1 MAILINKDTR
11 LITIGITGKQGT
23 FHTKGSEAYGT
34 KVVGGVTPGKGGTVH
49 EGWPVF
55 NTVKEAVKAT
65 DANAAMYLF
74 HLRLQLM
81 PSWNVLKQNFQ
92 SLSLSL
98 KGFLY

>member
-1 MAILINKDTR
+1 MAILIDKNTR

-55 NTVKEAVKAT
+55 NTVKEAVKET
-65 DANAAMYLF
+65 EANAAMVFVPPPFAADAILECIEAK
-74 HLRLQLM
+74 L
-81 PSWNVLKQNFQ
+81 PIII
-92 SLSLSL
+92 
-98 KGFLY
+98 